1 MACCSGFEMTAHWYF
16 RRIRKL
22 LSDLSQSAV
31 RALPGNRRIINAFM
45 TSSRLMFIE
54 DLLSGL
60 DNIEDPDGVAWDSN
74 MPFSQY
80 RDYLTDIEN
89 RMETTLRELEYFIE
103 DEDTLRLVVGSGRP
117 EKVRYILAPFVSSAA
132 LMVISSFFPCC
143 SSFYDGVMTS
153 SLERGPR
160 YLMNES
166 STSSCSRFQSFN
178 IELLVVLPCSKVRS
192 HHSRELPIIRP
203 SAHTSHEAS
212 CAEDTEDPHRREI
225 A

>member
-1 MACCSGFEMTAHWYF
+1 YF

-54 DLLSGL
+54 DFLSGL
-60 DNIEDPDGVAWDSN
+60 DNIEDWDGVAWDSN

-117 EKVRYILAPFVSSAA
+117 EKVR
-132 LMVISSFFPCC
+132 
-143 SSFYDGVMTS
+143 
-153 SLERGPR
+153 
-160 YLMNES
+160 
-166 STSSCSRFQSFN
+166 
-178 IELLVVLPCSKVRS
+178 
-192 HHSRELPIIRP
+192 
-203 SAHTSHEAS
+203 
-212 CAEDTEDPHRREI
+212 
-225 A
+225 